1 MPPSHSVANPL
12 SQADRDVQEQEA
24 VLQIFL
30 ATVRHFFGSF
40 TQLFASV
47 IDPRQPA
54 LITYPLAALLTAG
67 LFLFVYHLGARRQI
81 NHKLRGNQASA
92 AKFETLFGVAQCPHG
107 DTLEAA
113 FSRLQPAELQ
123 EVVSGLTETLIRRK
137 VLTATRLLD
146 QYYLVA
152 MDGTGVLVFPE
163 RHCAHCLTRTQHG
176 VTTYYHP
183 LLEAK
188 LVTATGFAFS
198 LLTEFIENPEETP
211 TKQDCELRAFYRLAA
226 RLKHRFPR
234 LPICLLLDG
243 LYAGGPTFTCCEQ
256 YGWKYLITLQD
267 GDLPS
272 LHRDFEALL
281 PLAPENH
288 VRFTPSGYPP
298 TPQDFHWMNDLV
310 YVDTQHHAHTLAVI
324 DCHEAHSVDG
334 QVKNTQFRWVGNFQ
348 VTAHNVLALANQG
361 GRLRWK
367 IENEGFN
374 VQKTKGY
381 ALEHAFT
388 QNPIAAK
395 VFYFLL
401 QIAHLLNQL
410 MLHGSLFRHAFPKG
424 VGSAQNLAWR
434 LLEAWRNV
442 RRPLVDLITHTADR
456 FQIRFDSS

>member
-1 MPPSHSVANPL
+1 MPPSHLVADPL
-12 SQADRDVQEQEA
+12 PQADRDVQEQEA

-30 ATVRHFFGSF
+30 ATVHHFFGSF
-40 TQLFASV
+40 KQLFASV
-47 IDPRQPA
+47 TDPRQPA

-67 LFLFVYHLGARRQI
+67 LFLFVCHLGARRQI

-123 EVVSGLTETLIRRK
+123 DVVSGMAETLIRRK
-137 VLTATRLLD
+137 VLAVTRLLG

-163 RHCAHCLTRTQHG
+163 RHCAHCLTRTHHG

-183 LLEAK
+183 ILEAK

-211 TKQDCELRAFYRLAA
+211 TKQDCELKAFYRLAA

-243 LYAGGPTFTCCEQ
+243 LYAGGPTCTCCEQ
-256 YGWKYLITLQD
+256 YGWKYLIPLQD

-288 VRFTPSGYPP
+288 RRFTPSG
-298 TPQDFHWMNDLV
+298 
-310 YVDTQHHAHTLAVI
+310 
-324 DCHEAHSVDG
+324 
-334 QVKNTQFRWVGNFQ
+334 
-348 VTAHNVLALANQG
+348 
-361 GRLRWK
+361 
-367 IENEGFN
+367 
-374 VQKTKGY
+374 
-381 ALEHAFT
+381 
-388 QNPIAAK
+388 
-395 VFYFLL
+395 
-401 QIAHLLNQL
+401 
-410 MLHGSLFRHAFPKG
+410 
-424 VGSAQNLAWR
+424 
-434 LLEAWRNV
+434 
-442 RRPLVDLITHTADR
+442 
-456 FQIRFDSS
+456 